1 VIFPAPFDG
10 REGINGRRRDPV
22 NVVVRILGSPGDKW
36 EKTRARLVR
45 APNGMTPSVKIMLR
59 CTDHTRRSKK
69 IQGRDCMRINHNM
82 SAIFANRQLQ
92 IVADRADK
100 TIEKLASGQAIN
112 RAGDDASGLAVSEKM
127 RTQINGLFQAE
138 KNAQNGLSFI
148 QVAEGSLSQ
157 INDILQRIR
166 TLSVQSANGI
176 YSNDDRKQVQ
186 VEVSSLIAEIDRIAT
201 SAEFNRMKM
210 LTGVYS
216 KSSTKGS
223 IFFHVGP
230 NSNQRIRTYIATMSA
245 DALNLKTGGNVR
257 SISTVGS
264 ANQMIGYVDRALDR
278 LNRQRAELGAYYNR
292 MENTTNAL
300 QLSYENMMAAD
311 SRIRDADMAAEM
323 VEFTKNQILVQSGVA
338 MLAQANAK
346 PKLMIGLLAN

>member
-1 VIFPAPFDG
+1 
-10 REGINGRRRDPV
+10 
-22 NVVVRILGSPGDKW
+22 
-36 EKTRARLVR
+36 
-45 APNGMTPSVKIMLR
+45 
-59 CTDHTRRSKK
+59 
-69 IQGRDCMRINHNM
+69 MRINHNM

-92 IVADRADK
+92 LVSAKSDK

-138 KNAQNGLSFI
+138 KNAENGLSFI

-166 TLSVQSANGI
+166 SLAVQSANGI

-186 VEVSSLIAEIDRIAT
+186 VEVSSLIEEIDRIAT

-210 LTGVYS
+210 LTGTFARTS
-216 KSSTKGS
+216 KIGS

-230 NSNQRIRTYIATMSA
+230 NSNQRIRAYITTMSST
-245 DALNLKTGGNVR
+245 ALNLKQGTTVR
-257 SISTVGS
+257 SISTVGN
-264 ANQMIGYVDRALDR
+264 ANSMIGFVDLALDR

-292 MENTTNAL
+292 MENTTRAL
-300 QLSYENMMAAD
+300 TLSYENMLAAD

-323 VEFTKNQILVQSGVA
+323 VEFTKNQILVQSSIV
-338 MLAQANAK
+338 MLAQANSK
-346 PKLMIGLLAN
+346 PQLILKLLT

>member
-1 VIFPAPFDG
+1 
-10 REGINGRRRDPV
+10 
-22 NVVVRILGSPGDKW
+22 
-36 EKTRARLVR
+36 
-45 APNGMTPSVKIMLR
+45 
-59 CTDHTRRSKK
+59 
-69 IQGRDCMRINHNM
+69 MRINHNM

-92 IVADRADK
+92 LVASQADK
-100 TIEKLASGQAIN
+100 TIERLASGQAIN

-166 TLSVQSANGI
+166 MLSVQSANGI

-186 VEVSSLIAEIDRIAT
+186 VEVSSLIDEVDRIAT

-210 LTGVYS
+210 LTGIFARSS
-216 KSSTKGS
+216 KTGS
-223 IFFHVGP
+223 MFFHVGP
-230 NSNQRIRTYIATMSA
+230 NSNQRIRAFITTMSA
-245 DALNLKTGGNVR
+245 TAMEMRVGETVR
-257 SISTVGS
+257 SISTVGN
-264 ANQMIGYVDRALDR
+264 ANQMIGYIDRALDR

-292 MENTTNAL
+292 MENTTKAL
-300 QLSYENMMAAD
+300 ALSYENMLAAD

-323 VEFTKNQILVQSGVA
+323 VEFTKNQILVQTGVS
-338 MLAQANAK
+338 MLAQANNK
-346 PKLMIGLLAN
+346 PQLILKLLQ